1 MPQLDNI
8 KDYYDEKAEGYDERI
23 RADLANKMLGKL
35 TWDWLVENLKGSR
48 PLRILDA
55 GGGTGRWA
63 VPLAK
68 EGHSVIILDIS
79 EKMLRIAENKAR
91 RLQLGHLIKTKVG
104 NMEETNFPD
113 EYFDF
118 ILCEG
123 DAFGLTPNPVKA
135 IREFSRVLKLLGK
148 LSLTI
153 VNYYKMLFYQQEVIQ
168 SKGLSEYLQRAE
180 RIAEPL
186 KGPHARTYKPEV
198 ACHMLENAG
207 FHIDRTSPRFVIFD
221 SLKSVL
227 RERYFD
233 EIYRLE
239 REFLSNP
246 HLAVLGYHVMILA
259 EKTSPID
266 RSSDVGRDFGL
277 KD

>member
-1 MPQLDNI
+1 MSLQGGEDQLPQVDNI
-8 KDYYDEKAEGYDERI
+8 RDYYDEKAEGYDERI
-23 RADLANKMLGKL
+23 GADLASRMLGRL
-35 TWDWLVENLKGSR
+35 TWSWLEENLKGSK

-63 VPLAK
+63 IPLA
-68 EGHSVIILDIS
+68 EQGHSVIILDIS

-91 RLQLGHLIKTKVG
+91 QLQLAHLIKTKVG
-104 NMEETNFPD
+104 NMEETQFPD

-123 DAFGLTPNPVKA
+123 DAFGLTTNPAKA
-135 IREFSRVLKLLGK
+135 IHEFSRVLKPLGK

-153 VNYYKMLFYQQEVIQ
+153 ANYYKMLFYQQEVIQ

-180 RIAEPL
+180 KIAEPF
-186 KGPHARTYKPEV
+186 KGPHVRTYKPEI
-198 ACHMLENAG
+198 ACHMLESAG
-207 FHIDRTSPRFVIFD
+207 FHIERTAPRFVIFD
-221 SLKSVL
+221 TLKSAI
-227 RERYFD
+227 REKHFD

-259 EKTSPID
+259 EKTLPID
-266 RSSDVGRDFGL
+266 R
-277 KD
+277 